1 MVSEIIGKLSND
13 LILKALIGGTEE
25 DSHIYPL
32 NSFINDD
39 CIVYKH
45 IPVSDD
51 GIKSIDRLEITI
63 NTTSYSNS
71 LEIENR
77 IKDLILTVGDKP
89 FSNSILEI
97 ELNGGGALY
106 DGKRDKVQR
115 ILFFNILYRR

>member
-1 MVSEIIGKLSND
+1 MISEIISKLNND
-13 LILKALIGGTEE
+13 SILKALIGGTEA
-25 DSHIYPL
+25 DTHIYPL
-32 NSFINDD
+32 YSLSNDD
-39 CIVYKH
+39 CIIYKH

-51 GIKSIDRLEITI
+51 GIKTIDRLEITI
-63 NTTSYSNS
+63 NTTSYSHS

-77 IKDLILTVGDKP
+77 VKDLLLTVGDKP

-115 ILFFNILYRR
+115 ILFLNILYRR